1 MGINLGPPI
10 MSKEEFETR
19 KADLWRKRATESV
32 ATKAPALAPAATV
45 EKVLKK
51 TSAKVSVQ
59 KGKTLELV
67 KEVPLDPM
75 AEKLRQER

>member
-1 MGINLGPPI
+1 MGINPGL
-10 MSKEEFETR
+10 EFETR

-32 ATKAPALAPAATV
+32 AAKAPAPAPAAAV

-59 KGKTLELV
+59 KGKILELV

-75 AEKLRQER
+75 DEKLRQESKLTSE